1 MVKTNNNIQQ
11 AIVKQIKAH
20 NLKSLKFLIDF
31 KVRWNSTYLML
42 TRLKRLVLV
51 YKDLT
56 ETPNSLDN
64 ISVSC

>member
-51 YKDLT
+51 YKDLY
-56 ETPNSLDN
+56 
-64 ISVSC
+64 

>member
-1 MVKTNNNIQQ
+1 MVK
-11 AIVKQIKAH
+11 KIKAH
-20 NLKSLKFLIDF
+20 NLKSLKFLRDF